1 MNIVKHIPNT
11 ITSMNLLSG
20 VIGVIFALDGRLDI
34 AFPLMLAAAVFD
46 FCDGL
51 SARLLGAYSEIG
63 KELDSLA
70 DVVSF
75 GVLPSIMLFK
85 TMVLHNGPSFWCLLP
100 LLLAAFSALRLA
112 KFNLDTRQTTS
123 FIGLPT
129 PSAAMI
135 CGSYAY
141 YVQVTEEM
149 TWLTRLAENN
159 WFIPVLAIGLS
170 LLLISEIP
178 MFGMKFGKGH
188 KADALENIQ
197 RIGFLSLIALI
208 TIIVVVTRNNWSL
221 IVFSSFIMYIIMNI
235 LFAFRFMRKSSEK

>member
-20 VIGVIFALDGRLDI
+20 VIGVIFTLEGRLDI
-34 AFPLMLAAAVFD
+34 AFPLMIAAAVFD

-85 TMVLHNGPSFWCLLP
+85 TMVLHHDPNWFCLIP
-100 LLLAAFSALRLA
+100 LVLAAFSALRLA

-135 CGSYAY
+135 CGSFTY
-141 YVQVTEEM
+141 YVFVSEEM
-149 TWLTRLAENN
+149 TWLTRMAESN
-159 WFIPVLAIGLS
+159 WFIPILAIVLS
-170 LLLISEIP
+170 ILLISEIP

-188 KADALENIQ
+188 KSDALENIQ
-197 RIGFLSLIALI
+197 RIGFLSII
-208 TIIVVVTRNNWSL
+208 VIFTIIVLVTGKNWSL
-221 IVFSSFIMYIIMNI
+221 IVFSSFLMYIIMNVI
-235 LFAFRFMRKSSEK
+235 FALRSVGKASGK

>member
-1 MNIVKHIPNT
+1 MSIVKHIPNT

-20 VIGVIFALDGRLDI
+20 VIGVIFALNGSLDI
-34 AFPLMLAAAVFD
+34 AFLLMLAAAVFD

-70 DVVSF
+70 DMVSF

-85 TMVLHNGPSFWCLLP
+85 TMVLHNGPSFWCLIP

-135 CGSYAY
+135 CGSFAY
-141 YVQVTEEM
+141 YIQVAEEADA
-149 TWLTRLAENN
+149 LTRLAENN
-159 WFIPVLAIGLS
+159 YFIPILAIVLS

-188 KADALENIQ
+188 KSDALEKIQ
-197 RIGFLSLIALI
+197 RIGFL
-208 TIIVVVTRNNWSL
+208 TIILIFAIIVLVTHMNWSL
-221 IVFSSFIMYIIMNI
+221 IVFASFIMYIIMNLI
-235 LFAFRFMRKSSEK
+235 FALRGKKKE